1 MTDLITHRTDDE
13 LRLAYSY
20 GLAHLLN
27 LGERSALKF
36 KMRFPTYESWSR
48 LAPSERGEAARAA
61 LDDESSRMITLNF
74 DAIIDRA
81 FSDVKKHEREGIRLF
96 SIDSCEYPLL
106 LKQIKDPPLVLF
118 VKGSLEAVSENS
130 NVAVVGTRDA
140 TAIGEK
146 VAARISKWL
155 GELGWCVV
163 SGLARGIDSAA
174 HRGILEMGGRTA
186 AVMATPLNKVYPA
199 ENSQLA
205 NEILDHGG
213 CWIGELPLWKKAH
226 RGSFVTRDRIQS
238 GISVAVIPV
247 QTDVEGGT
255 MHTVRYAEMQ
265 NRLILCPR
273 PIENGQFPRQ
283 YAGIVQLIESGRAV
297 PFSNNEY
304 AAILGF
310 LSERRQVLLR
320 SSGVERSEQ
329 VITNRIAKDHLDPPE
344 SRPMNEPVGE
354 SESKV
359 QPVQGD
365 LGFLDEPLRGKPKK
379 KAGKKE
385 REIQIRL
392 LEQLCD
398 ELSDAKRPDG
408 ERVSNADD
416 LRLWLEGRLVFL
428 RGAELGNSATRVD
441 EKKSRADGSNS

>member
-1 MTDLITHRTDDE
+1 MTDVITHRTDDE
-13 LRLAYSY
+13 LRVAYSY
-20 GLAHLLN
+20 GVAHLLN
-27 LGERSALKF
+27 LRERSALKF
-36 KMRFPTYESWSR
+36 KKRFPTYESWSN

-74 DAIIDRA
+74 DAVIDRA
-81 FSDVKKHEREGIRLF
+81 FADVKKHEREGIRLF
-96 SIDSCEYPLL
+96 SIDSCEYPLF
-106 LKQIKDPPLVLF
+106 LKQIIDPPLVLF
-118 VKGSLEAVSENS
+118 VKGSIEAVSGNS

-140 TAIGEK
+140 TPIGEK
-146 VAARISKWL
+146 VAARVAKWL

-163 SGLARGIDSAA
+163 SGLAKGIDSAA

-186 AVMATPLNKVYPA
+186 AVMAMPLDKVYPA

-205 NEILDHGG
+205 NEILEHGG

-238 GISVAVIPV
+238 GMSVAVIPV

-265 NRLILCPR
+265 SRLILCPR

-297 PFSNNEY
+297 PFSSNEY

-310 LSERRQVLLR
+310 LSERREVLLK
-320 SSGVERSEQ
+320 SSGVGRSEQ
-329 VITNRIAKDHLDPPE
+329 VITDLVAKDIEGPAP
-344 SRPMNEPVGE
+344 RPMNGLEGKGE
-354 SESKV
+354 SKTR
-359 QPVQGD
+359 PVQGE
-365 LGFLDEPLRGKPKK
+365 LGFPGEPLKGKRKK
-379 KAGKKE
+379 KAGEKE

-392 LEQLCD
+392 LEQLCED
-398 ELSDAKRPDG
+398 LCNAKRPDG
-408 ERVSNADD
+408 ERVSNMNDF
-416 LRLWLEGRLVFL
+416 RLWLERRLAIL
-428 RGAELGNSATRVD
+428 RENELGDSAARVE
-441 EKKSRADGSNS
+441 EK